1 MKIKK
6 ISLSKRKH
14 LAKFLVDYWKS
25 RKMNY
30 SFSWAMKY
38 LKKGMMMEFSEER
51 FIAVDKNENIF
62 GTIALLKSN
71 YYVAEI
77 RDEVWKNDL
86 IGSLLLEELMKFSK
100 KNKIKKLFSLAL
112 KNKTTSSSLVFYFM
126 RAIVAEDALKTGKKE
141 IIGFIPAVRAFQAF
155 FVHGNREVYNVY
167 IKLMES

>member
-112 KNKTTSSSLVFYFM
+112 KNKTSFYKKHGF
-126 RAIVAEDALKTGKKE
+126 KKE
-141 IIGFIPAVRAFQAF
+141 GMLKDHFKK
-155 FVHGNREVYNVY
+155 GENVT
-167 IKLMES
+167 IMSKVI